1 MDVATIVHELLVVLC
16 LGKNE
21 RKKMFKLEKT
31 LNRSLVE
38 NLLLQFFTFIS

>member
-21 RKKMFKLEKT
+21 REKMFKSEKT
-31 LNRSLVE
+31 SNRSLVE
-38 NLLLQFFTFIS
+38 NVLLQFFTSIS